1 MAELS
6 TTEAARRLGVS
17 SSTVAEWCRTGKLS
31 AYKVSGKWRIPEEEL
46 TRIEAQLRRQASLA
60 PMVAI
65 LGGRRGLYRMR
76 CCICNSCGEP
86 PGDTRRAE
94 GALPHGLAPGRRK
107 RTCAGTKCFPPAGSP
122 QGSMAGNRAYPE
134 TLFTITPWPS

>member
-65 LGGRRGLYRMR
+65 LGGRRGLYRMG
-76 CCICNSCGEP
+76 SLL
-86 PGDTRRAE
+86 GDVNALARGPNAFLRRVVRKAVWR
-94 GALPHGLAPGRRK
+94 GTGRTLRRFLP
-107 RTCAGTKCFPPAGSP
+107 
-122 QGSMAGNRAYPE
+122 
-134 TLFTITPWPS
+134 